1 MLPKFFP
8 FLPDFPAIILQLHQT
23 HLCFFSLQKY
33 PQPSG
38 QKKKMIV
45 KYGIGGC
52 IIFIL
57 ICIVWFP
64 LLLMSLV
71 KSVAGVTNQP
81 LDVSVRLTI
90 SGYES
95 LFTMSAQQRNLIP
108 FSPAAYNDLANQY
121 ALHPSAMQFI
131 VNYSPEDIVVAKLK
145 SNASLLWSI
154 SPASREA
161 MMDELSGSTAVY
173 VNFHWTIHST
183 DLICQGNLWLP
194 LVSRLLPGLVP
205 RYLRTTVGADAKMVH
220 RLQVGKR
227 LAAQRGPHPETLHR
241 HLPGEGD
248 RGAGAGGTT
257 VCQTHLFIQI
267 S

>member
-1 MLPKFFP
+1 MVARFPCHAAIASYSIIFFP
-8 FLPDFPAIILQLHQT
+8 
-23 HLCFFSLQKY
+23 LQKY

-52 IIFIL
+52 IVFIL
-57 ICIVWFP
+57 VCIVWFP

-81 LDVSVRLTI
+81 LDVSVKITI

-108 FSPAAYNDLANQY
+108 FSPAAYNELANHY

-131 VNYSPEDIVVAKLK
+131 VNYSPEDIVIAKIK

-161 MMDELSGSTAVY
+161 MMDELSSSAAVY
-173 VNFHWTIHST
+173 INFHWTY
-183 DLICQGNLWLP
+183 LITPRQFWFP
-194 LVSRLLPGLVP
+194 LISRLLPGVVP
-205 RYLRTTVGADAKMVH
+205 RYLRATAGAEAKTAH
-220 RLQVGKR
+220 RLQVGKQ
-227 LAAQRGPHPETLHR
+227 LAAQRGPHPETLHG

-248 RGAGAGGTT
+248 WGAGAGGTT
-257 VCQTHLFIQI
+257 LCQTHLFVQI